1 VGCVTAA
8 YCYRTRAV
16 LLSPR
21 SAFLCGSK
29 SPCENASFG
38 GCEEALYYIAREFRH
53 AALIRSETILQKERT
68 ARLSPLLQDVERNYA
83 EPITLTEPACL
94 AKMSVPQFVRLLES
108 GGNELC

>member
-8 YCYRTRAV
+8 YRYRTRAV

-53 AALIRSETILQKERT
+53 ADLIRSLQKKRT
-68 ARLSPLLQDVERNYA
+68 ARLSPVLQYVERNYA
-83 EPITLTEPACL
+83 EPITLKEAASL
-94 AKMSVPQFVRLLES
+94 AKMSSYRVRRYR
-108 GGNELC
+108 